1 MKIRVAVVVALFL
14 AVAGLRPLR
23 ADAQRQGEAGP
34 GPAAEGRGR
43 GRGGTGAEL
52 TGPPQGP
59 NALPIVEVV
68 GCLAQSGSSWTMT
81 NATEPTR
88 AAAGW
93 SRPEEVKAAET
104 KPLGSLQLPL
114 IGLVELSPAD
124 HKGHKVVVKGLLIKD
139 AAGNRLNVT
148 SLMTATTA
156 CR

>member
-1 MKIRVAVVVALFL
+1 MKIRVAVIVALL
-14 AVAGLRPLR
+14 LVVAGLRPPR
-23 ADAQRQGEAGP
+23 ADAQRQGEA

-43 GRGGTGAEL
+43 GRGGTGAEFA
-52 TGPPQGP
+52 GPPQGP

-68 GCLAQSGSSWTMT
+68 GCLAQSGNSWMMT

-104 KPLGSLQLPL
+104 TPLGSLQLPL

-124 HKGHKVVVKGLLIKD
+124 HKGHKIVVKGLLIKD

>member
-1 MKIRVAVVVALFL
+1 MRIRVAVVVALFL
-14 AVAGLRPLR
+14 AVAGLRPTR
-23 ADAQRQGEAGP
+23 ADAQRQGEA

-43 GRGGTGAEL
+43 GRGGTGAEFA
-52 TGPPQGP
+52 GPPQGP

-68 GCLAQSGSSWTMT
+68 GCLAQSGNLWMMT

-88 AAAGW
+88 ATAGW